1 MLENKIK
8 SKLALV
14 NFHKMSGKQTLS
26 GDSGYFTDYLS
37 KDIFHGLGKY
47 KNGLPGQTIFC

>member
-37 KDIFHGLGKY
+37 KDIFHGLGEY